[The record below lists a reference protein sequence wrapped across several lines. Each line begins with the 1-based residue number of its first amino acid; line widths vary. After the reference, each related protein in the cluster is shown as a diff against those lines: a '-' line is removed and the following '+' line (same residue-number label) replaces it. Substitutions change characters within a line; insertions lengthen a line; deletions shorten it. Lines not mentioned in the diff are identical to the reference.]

1 MVQDEPGM
9 MGHSTHVT
17 RAPRKSSLDVNKIE
31 KHKIIAHLPDEAIN
45 HVEGHEDKIR
55 INP

>member
-1 MVQDEPGM
+1 MVQEEPGM
-9 MGHSTHVT
+9 LGNSTHMT
-17 RAPRKSSLDVNKIE
+17 RPPRKSSLDVNKIE

-45 HVEGHEDKIR
+45 IIEGHEDKIR